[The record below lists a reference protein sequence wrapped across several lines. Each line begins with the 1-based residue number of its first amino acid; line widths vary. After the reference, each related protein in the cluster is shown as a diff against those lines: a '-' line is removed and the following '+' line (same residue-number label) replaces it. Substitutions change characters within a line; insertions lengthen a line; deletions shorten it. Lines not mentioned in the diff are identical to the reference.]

1 MKTQLKKGDKWA
13 TNKSKGYVADMVK
26 EKITVKNWGYLEY
39 KIIDI
44 VKINKKYSAVGIKAS
59 FCKLCEGEEGDEVGT
74 PNDSDKSQSQFSL
87 AFYNRKNKSF
97 KTIEPLSKNGDE
109 PGYIKMKILSNGKLR
124 VQYMEIG
131 ESIGYITYLKKVN

>member
-44 VKINKKYSAVGIKAS
+44 VKIIILLKNEIKYRIINFKNNKFQK
-59 FCKLCEGEEGDEVGT
+59 
-74 PNDSDKSQSQFSL
+74 
-87 AFYNRKNKSF
+87 
-97 KTIEPLSKNGDE
+97 
-109 PGYIKMKILSNGKLR
+109 
-124 VQYMEIG
+124 
-131 ESIGYITYLKKVN
+131 